1 MSESDPHTWPRQSL
15 RTRVASWLLN
25 PRGAPSLSRL
35 RAAVGGK
42 TVLIT
47 GASFGI
53 GEATARLLASAGA
66 KVLLAARSQEQLEL
80 VAAAIRS
87 QGGTAEVHRID
98 LTNADAVAD
107 LARRLLDGHGSIDI
121 VVNNAGKSIRR
132 SVALSTDRFHD
143 FERTIGVNY
152 MGPVR
157 LLLALLPE
165 MRRRRSGQIVNVS
178 TFGVRV
184 PPGPRWGAYQASK
197 AAFDTW
203 FRSMGIEARSDG
215 VVTSTIYMPLVYT
228 RMSAPTPTLR
238 GLPGLYPEQA
248 AGLVARAIVRK
259 SRIIAPWWLLLA
271 ELFGVLFRRPVEWV
285 LGVFFRRSTD
295 SPRAMGLKETPE
307 VTDGAAG
314 PPRTPSLR
322 RAFRMAGLLPM
333 WPRNLVR
340 MARAVVVQGG
350 RPSSLC
356 TMTARR
362 VPTQSAVIDE
372 AGTVTYG
379 ELRGCAERLAAALQ
393 DRFGVGENCGVGVMC
408 RNHRGFVETVLAA
421 SAAGADV
428 VLINTEF
435 PGPQLAQVLA
445 HHRLACIVHDPEF
458 VAAVSDSGYSGG
470 RVTAGDTAEGVSVD
484 ALIESSR
491 GKFTRARRGGKIVIL
506 TSGTTGTPKGAARSP
521 KFRSQSGPLRTFLT
535 RVPFRAGG
543 TILIAPPLFHGMGFA
558 YLNLSLF
565 LGAAIVIRRRFDPE
579 AVLDDI
585 ARHKVGVM
593 IAVPSMLRRLLDVP
607 ESVRASHDF
616 SSLRAVLTSG
626 AALGGELGTRFMEAF
641 GPCLY
646 NLYGSSEVG
655 FGAIATPEDL
665 RAAPGTVGYAPAGTE
680 LRILGSDGQTLS
692 PGQCGRVFVKTG
704 LAFSGYVGGGTKEVI
719 DGFMS
724 TGDFGHLD
732 VAGRLFVDGRADDMI
747 ISGGENVF
755 PGEVEEALAG
765 HPAVAEVTVFGAP
778 DEQFGQRL
786 RAFVVVR
793 DGMDIGEEALRTYLK
808 ERVARF
814 KLPRDFVFL
823 PRLPRNALGKVLKR
837 ELISSGQH

>member
-1 MSESDPHTWPRQSL
+1 MSELSPNTWPRQRL
-15 RTRVASWLLN
+15 RTRLASWLLN
-25 PRGAPSLSRL
+25 PHGTPSLARL

-53 GEATARLLASAGA
+53 GEATARFLASAGA
-66 KVLLAARSQEQLEL
+66 KVLLAARSQEQLDA
-80 VAAAIRS
+80 VATAIRS
-87 QGGTAEVHRID
+87 QGGTAEVHRVD
-98 LTNADAVAD
+98 LTNMDAVAD
-107 LARRLLDGHGSIDI
+107 LAQRLLAAHGSIDI

-165 MRRRRSGQIVNVS
+165 MRRRRAGQIVNVS

-259 SRIIAPWWLLLA
+259 SRVIAPWWLPPA
-271 ELFGVLFRRPVEWV
+271 QLFGVLFRRSVEWL
-285 LGVFFRRSTD
+285 LGFFFRRSTD
-295 SPRAMGLKETPE
+295 SPRAMGLAETPE
-307 VTDGAAG
+307 GTAG

-322 RAFRMAGLLPM
+322 RAFRTAGLLPM
-333 WPRNLVR
+333 RPRNLVR

-356 TMTARR
+356 AMTARR
-362 VPTQSAVIDE
+362 SPTQPAVIDE

-379 ELRGCAERLAAALQ
+379 ELRSRAERLAAALQ
-393 DRFGVGENCGVGVMC
+393 DQFGVGENRGVGVMC

-445 HHRLACIVHDPEF
+445 HHQLACIVHDLEF
-458 VAAVSDSGYSGG
+458 ADAVNQSRYSGG
-470 RVTAGDTAEGVSVD
+470 RVTTEPSTVGLNLDELIVS
-484 ALIESSR
+484 SS
-491 GKFTRARRGGKIVIL
+491 GKLTRARRSGKIVIL

-535 RVPFRAGG
+535 RVPFRAAG

-565 LGAAIVIRRRFDPE
+565 LGAAIVIHRRFDPH

-585 ARHKVGVM
+585 DRRKVGVM
-593 IAVPSMLRRLLDVP
+593 IAVPSMLRRLLDLP
-607 ESVRASHDF
+607 ESVRTSHNF

-724 TGDFGHLD
+724 TGDFGHID

-755 PGEVEEALAG
+755 PVEVEEVLAS
-765 HPAVAEVTVFGAP
+765 HPAVAEVAVFGAP

-823 PRLPRNALGKVLKR
+823 PRLPRNALGKVVKR
-837 ELISSGQH
+837 ELFPA